1 MSNDQPLRV
10 ANPPFKPVPASAR
23 SGPPCD
29 QPSRP
34 SANPP
39 KWDYWKRIKSAVPWK
54 LAALSLGIEPAS
66 VAADDPKTFPS
77 AATFGR
83 HNLITLAIK
92 RHFRVDDHRAVSMV
106 EFIRWADSISLGL
119 PPELRAL
126 TGAAPDGSARDS

>member
-1 MSNDQPLRV
+1 MSNDKSLRV
-10 ANPPFKPVPASAR
+10 ANPPFKPVSAGAR

-39 KWDYWKRIKSAVPWK
+39 KWEYWKRIKSAAPWK

-66 VAADDPKTFPS
+66 VDADDAKTFPS
-77 AATFGR
+77 AAAFGR

-92 RHFRVDDHRAVSMV
+92 RHFRVDDHRAVGIA
-106 EFIRWADSISLGL
+106 EFIHWADSISLGL

-126 TGAAPDGSARDS
+126 TPPARARAPGQ